1 MPERQKDTWWA
12 VLSWFY
18 TTKTRHLWLH
28 LRLLTLPIDDDTQGL
43 DGSNMVGSSCGNRNR
58 LSGSFSSWFRDRQC
72 NWTEWVIKEVVRG
85 WPAANE
91 CVTTG
96 INGMCNY
103 TICTYTQLSFV
114 IVPWT
119 CFFYSQETRIFSSSR
134 SFLLVRR
141 RECRRV
147 CWDLMRMRMSKGKKR
162 RMGRSTHTFDVKLI
176 PPAGHKSPQ
185 ILVGGTSGWP
195 SRDMYWATP
204 ILTTTTYH

>member
-85 WPAANE
+85 WLAANE

-119 CFFYSQETRIFSSSR
+119 CFFYSQETRIFFSPFPSSGTYK
-134 SFLLVRR
+134 
-141 RECRRV
+141 
-147 CWDLMRMRMSKGKKR
+147 RMSPRLLGFNENEDERRKKR
-162 RMGRSTHTFDVKLI
+162 RMGRRTHTFDVKLI

-195 SRDMYWATP
+195 SKDMYWATP
-204 ILTTTTYH
+204 ILTTTYH